1 MTMSKEQNVDACEIS
16 PTQGGIIIPG
26 TLRRHAKRTRTGFAS
41 SVVHAARLPSSME
54 R

>member
-16 PTQGGIIIPG
+16 PTQGASSFRE
-26 TLRRHAKRTRTGFAS
+26 LYDDMQKTRTGFAS